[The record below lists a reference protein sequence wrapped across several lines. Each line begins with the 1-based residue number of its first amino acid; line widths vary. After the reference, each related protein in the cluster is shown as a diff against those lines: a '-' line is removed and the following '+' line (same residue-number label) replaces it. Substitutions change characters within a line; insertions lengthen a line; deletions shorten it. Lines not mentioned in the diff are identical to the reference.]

1 MVGGGVDAHMGLR
14 RLACQRHCR
23 MPALALHCAP
33 RSPPP
38 PHTTA
43 HPHPHPGMKL
53 ASLSKILKCAG
64 NDDVITMKSEDSGD
78 TITFMFESASEW
90 LGGLCACVGG
100 LGGGGAPPRAQ
111 RSHHAAHPPPRASH
125 PPHTHPPLPLQTRSA
140 CLSLISSSWTLTRS
154 TWASQVGAG

>member
-1 MVGGGVDAHMGLR
+1 
-14 RLACQRHCR
+14 
-23 MPALALHCAP
+23 
-33 RSPPP
+33 
-38 PHTTA
+38 
-43 HPHPHPGMKL
+43 MKL